1 MSSLTIAEAIE
12 AFFYD
17 LGSKRQER
25 TRITYQTALNHFQDF
40 LKERGISP
48 QQPAAKL
55 AVRHGMDFANWL
67 VNVHF
72 GANQV
77 KPTTLRTYLTAV
89 QRFFRFLL
97 LRDHTPI
104 SYVDLER
111 LRDEFSEYGRLKRRL
126 PPHVD
131 DEVIEAVIDAARQ
144 VPPAEGDTLADR
156 RQNLRRLRDIA
167 LVETLR
173 STGARVGELA
183 SLRRG
188 DLEYNRRRA
197 RVRAESTK
205 GVSERYIYFDGQ
217 AWHALTA
224 YLTARADGGGGRALG
239 DYPVFARHS
248 RNAGTKVLPLSTVSI
263 QNVVRRLG
271 RQTGRLDTHIT
282 PHTFRH
288 WFATRMQRAT
298 GNLAVTQD
306 ALGHR
311 SPETTRIYARVDDQE
326 IQQAHEKTFDHR

>member
-1 MSSLTIAEAIE
+1 VSSLSIAEAIE
-12 AFFYD
+12 AFLYD

-25 TRITYQTALNHFQDF
+25 TRTTYQTALNHFQRF
-40 LKERGISP
+40 LKGRGTSL
-48 QQPAAKL
+48 QKPAAGL
-55 AVRHGMDFANWL
+55 TTRHGTDFANWL

-72 GANQV
+72 GAKRV

-97 LRDHTPI
+97 LRDHAPI

-144 VPPAEGDTLADR
+144 VSPPKGDTPTER
-156 RQNLRRLRDIA
+156 RQELRRLRDIA
-167 LVETLR
+167 IVETLR

-183 SLRRG
+183 NLRRG

-205 GVSERYIYFDGQ
+205 GVSERYIYFDGR

-224 YLTARADGGGGRALG
+224 YLTARADGGGSRALS
-239 DYPVFARHS
+239 DHPVFARHS
-248 RNAGTKVLPLSTVSI
+248 RNAGGQVLPLSTVSI

-311 SPETTRIYARVDDQE
+311 SPETTRIYARVEDQE
-326 IQQAHEKTFDHR
+326 IQQAHREAFENQ